1 MDEEH
6 GEVSYDEVFRKTS
19 GERLRV
25 FREMTPGG
33 RALLVRTH
41 AGRWLARNRARLS
54 AGQIAAVEK
63 VIAAIEPKWYE
74 PERDEAAFEK
84 EFEPL
89 IKNLETLLP
98 REDLRQLAANGSDYI
113 PES

>member
-1 MDEEH
+1 MNQEH
-6 GEVSYDEVFRKTS
+6 EDVSYDEIFRKPS
-19 GERLRV
+19 AERLRV

-41 AGRWLARNRARLS
+41 AERWLAANRARLS
-54 AGQIAAVEK
+54 ARQIVAVEE

-84 EFEPL
+84 EIEPL

-98 REDLRQLAANGSDYI
+98 REDLRQLATNGSDYI

>member
-6 GEVSYDEVFRKTS
+6 GEVSYDEVFRKPS
-19 GERLRV
+19 GERLRIFNEV
-25 FREMTPGG
+25 SADN

-41 AGRWLARNRARLS
+41 AGRWLAANRARLS
-54 AGQIAAVEK
+54 AGQIAAVER

-98 REDLRQLAANGSDYI
+98 REDLRQLATRNADHI

>member
-1 MDEEH
+1 MDQEH
-6 GEVSYDEVFRKTS
+6 GEVSYDEVFQKPS

-25 FREMTPGG
+25 FGEMTPGG

-41 AGRWLARNRARLS
+41 AERWLAANRARLS
-54 AGQIAAVEK
+54 AWQIAAVER

-74 PERDEAAFEK
+74 PERDEAAYEK
-84 EFEPL
+84 EIEPL

-98 REDLRQLAANGSDYI
+98 REDLRQLATRYADHI